1 LGELKSYVSKWWRIR
16 QKEYQQKECRPMFIS
31 TLPKK
36 KKNIQ
41 SKKKE
46 NSKSKG
52 QGFVWFCRE
61 SNDIDKITT
70 LKV

>member
-1 LGELKSYVSKWWRIR
+1 
-16 QKEYQQKECRPMFIS
+16 MFIS